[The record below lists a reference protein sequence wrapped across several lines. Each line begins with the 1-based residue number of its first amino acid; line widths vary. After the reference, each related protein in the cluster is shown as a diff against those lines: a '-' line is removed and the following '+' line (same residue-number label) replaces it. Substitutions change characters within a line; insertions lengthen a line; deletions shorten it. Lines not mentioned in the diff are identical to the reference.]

1 MNTKWKNIITITY
14 KMRNIWLI
22 IILFFILLTI
32 IEIIKQNPDWWNNK
46 REGFI
51 TSFSEYVNLDK
62 VKPVNITNNIDN
74 SEIIL
79 KSPVPPT
86 YKLGIENNNSVDI
99 LIAQYFTNN
108 IIPSTVDVNYNS
120 ILLNHVENNKLDLAF
135 IREYELLR
143 YIKAN
148 PDSNIRV
155 IMPTFNKYLLALT
168 SANND
173 IEYIEDINNFVG
185 GLRGITTQ
193 NICYINDDDL
203 ELVKTIISLQI
214 FKQALKNKIN
224 YVKINKYSEIGPRDI
239 FIGLIVPKDEE
250 DAIRNNKLKPIYYH
264 PTTPIPN
271 RNKRINLNIK
281 VNEEDKN
288 DIREFH
294 YDLKGYFDWLLQTE
308 IFPTPESI
316 AYRTYKV
323 RFLLV
328 CNSESKLETHNF
340 RTLINNWWSHR
351 MPLKNIYHM
360 SEGKRRGYPAITDT
374 FTDLASIDSSLKFY
388 DEMRVFLKNKKLL
401 DY

>member
-1 MNTKWKNIITITY
+1 MNTKYNNIITITY

-62 VKPVNITNNIDN
+62 VKPINITNNIDN
-74 SEIIL
+74 SEIII
-79 KSPVPPT
+79 KSPVPDN
-86 YKLGIENNNSVDI
+86 YKIGIENVNSIDV

-108 IIPSTVDVNYNS
+108 IIPSEVEVNYNS
-120 ILLNHVENNKLDLAF
+120 ILINNIENNKLDLAF

-143 YIKAN
+143 YIKDKS
-148 PDSNIRV
+148 DSNIRV

-173 IEYIEDINNFVG
+173 IEYIEDINNFVSS
-185 GLRGITTQ
+185 ITIQ

-203 ELVKTIISLQI
+203 ELVKTIMTLQI
-214 FKQALKNKIN
+214 LKPALKSKIN
-224 YVKINKYSEIGPRDI
+224 YIKINNYNEIGPRDI

-264 PTTPIPN
+264 PTSLIPN
-271 RNKRINLNIK
+271 REKRVNLNIK

-294 YDLKGYFDWLLQTE
+294 YDLKGYFDWLLETD
-308 IFPTPESI
+308 IFPTPESMS
-316 AYRTYKV
+316 YRTYKV

-328 CNSESKLETHNF
+328 CNDNSKLKQHNF

-360 SEGKRRGYPAITDT
+360 KEGKRRGYPVITDT
-374 FTDLASIDSSLKFY
+374 FTDLASIDKSLKFY
-388 DEMRVFLKNKKLL
+388 DEMKLFLKNKKLL
-401 DY
+401 IY